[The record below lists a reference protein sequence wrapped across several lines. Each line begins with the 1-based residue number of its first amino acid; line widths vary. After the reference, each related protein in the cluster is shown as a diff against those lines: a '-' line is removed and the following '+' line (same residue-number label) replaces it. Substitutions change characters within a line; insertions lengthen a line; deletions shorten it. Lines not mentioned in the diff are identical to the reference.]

1 MAQSGYTPIQ
11 LYHST
16 AALATPLAADLR
28 TGELAFNVADGKIYY
43 KDLSNAV
50 QLLVS
55 AGTGGGTVTSVA
67 GTGTV
72 NGLTLTGT
80 VTSSGS
86 LTLGGT
92 LSGVNLASQ
101 VTGNLPVANLNSG
114 TGASSST
121 FWRGDGTWATPS
133 GGGGGSITQINA
145 TYPITVTGATGP
157 TPTLGLANGAG
168 AVTGTTGTGAMVCNV
183 SPTLVTPALGTP
195 SAIDLANATGLTSGQ
210 VTTALGYTPP
220 TPTGTGASGTWAI
233 NISGTAASASF
244 ASSASTASSATT
256 AGTCTG
262 NAATVTNGMYT
273 NAANTLSTA
282 GSISANG
289 SFIGD
294 QRISVSAGGLSSG
307 LSGQG
312 IQLGSGGYGAL
323 YVSASFDGN
332 PGVGFVSG
340 GGSSIQVSSST
351 GVNLAMYAGAYTCYK
366 GGSSTSWV
374 IFSDSRIKKNVTP
387 YTKGLTELNKLAIKN
402 FEFNGLGNTVDGKKG
417 LGVIADEVEK
427 ILPNSVTT
435 LPTKLHPEDT
445 ERVDL
450 KTFDNTELIYLLV
463 TSVQELSAKVDAQAA
478 EIAALKAAK

>member
-43 KDLSNAV
+43 KDLSNVV

-133 GGGGGSITQINA
+133 GGGGGTITQINA

-195 SAIDLANATGLTSGQ
+195 
-210 VTTALGYTPP
+210 
-220 TPTGTGASGTWAI
+220 ASGDFS
-233 NISGTAASASF
+233 SGTFTWPTFNQNTTGNAATATAPAGGGTFITSSNINSQSVNYASSAGSASF
-244 ASSASTASSATT
+244 ASSASSATT

-262 NAATVTNGMYT
+262 NAATVTNGVYL
-273 NAANTLSTA
+273 NGNNTYSA
-282 GSISANG
+282 GSVN
-289 SFIGD
+289 SFI
-294 QRISVSAGGLSSG
+294 
-307 LSGQG
+307 
-312 IQLGSGGYGAL
+312 
-323 YVSASFDGN
+323 N
-332 PGVGFVSG
+332 
-340 GGSSIQVSSST
+340 
-351 GVNLAMYAGAYTCYK
+351 
-366 GGSSTSWV
+366 
-374 IFSDSRIKKNVTP
+374 
-387 YTKGLTELNKLAIKN
+387 
-402 FEFNGLGNTVDGKKG
+402 
-417 LGVIADEVEK
+417 
-427 ILPNSVTT
+427 
-435 LPTKLHPEDT
+435 
-445 ERVDL
+445 
-450 KTFDNTELIYLLV
+450 
-463 TSVQELSAKVDAQAA
+463 
-478 EIAALKAAK
+478 